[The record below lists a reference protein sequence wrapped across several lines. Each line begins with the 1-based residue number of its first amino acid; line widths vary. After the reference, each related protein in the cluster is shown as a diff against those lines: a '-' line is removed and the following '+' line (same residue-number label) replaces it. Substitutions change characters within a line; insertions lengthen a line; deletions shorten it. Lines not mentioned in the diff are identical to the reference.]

1 MTDGPIHNP
10 TGLSRGEFLALLG
23 GSAAALG
30 LRPLPG
36 AAEGAGRIIRRGIP
50 STGEALPIVG
60 LGTSRVF
67 NVGASEKD
75 RAPRREVLRLLL
87 EAGGKVVDTAPSY
100 GGAEALVGD
109 LLADLDARDRTFLA
123 TKVNASGREAGLR
136 QMTKS
141 LKRLR
146 TDKIDLM
153 QVHDLRDWKVQLA
166 SLRAWKREGRI
177 RYLGITHSWAAKN
190 QDLADIVQTQRL
202 DFVQTI
208 YNIGTRDAEK
218 RLLPMCAD
226 KGVAVLVN
234 LPFERGRFFRA
245 VGDRPLPQW
254 AAEFGAATWGQFF
267 LKFILGHPAVTCVIP
282 GTRKPEHML
291 DNAAAGWGRLPDQA
305 QRRRMAAFMD
315 DL

>member
-1 MTDGPIHNP
+1 MTDGPVRNP
-10 TGLSRGEFLALLG
+10 TGLSRAEFLALLG

-30 LRPLPG
+30 LRPLSG
-36 AAEGAGRIIRRGIP
+36 AAEGVGRIIRRSIP

-60 LGTSRVF
+60 LGTARVF
-67 NVGASEKD
+67 DAGASEKD

-100 GGAEALVGD
+100 GGAETLVGD

-123 TKVNASGREAGLR
+123 TKVGANGKEAGLR
-136 QMTKS
+136 QMTES
-141 LKRLR
+141 LKRLG
-146 TDKIDLM
+146 TDKVDLM
-153 QVHDLRDWKVQLA
+153 QVHNLRDWRVQLA

-177 RYLGITHSWAAKN
+177 RYLGVTHSWAARN
-190 QDLADIVQTQRL
+190 QDLADIVKTQRL

-218 RLLPMCAD
+218 RLLPTCAD

-291 DNAAAGWGRLPDQA
+291 DNAAAGMGRLPDQS